1 MQIEHLEMI
10 TISGKSR
17 IHLKDSNKEGEVEVE
32 YKWGVVVLV
41 MLVILT
47 KMEIE
52 KSVILRRKRETVM
65 KLTTTQQILVIH

>member
-1 MQIEHLEMI
+1 MI

-17 IHLKDSNKEGEVEVE
+17 IHLKDSNKEEEVEVE